1 MAFCTYVRYQQI
13 PPVEIFTDRHFR
25 SLWFQG
31 GLHNAEEDVHA
42 TDADSKVSIQ

>member
-13 PPVEIFTDRHFR
+13 PPVVSFTDRHFR
-25 SLWFQG
+25 SLWPKG
-31 GLHNAEEDVHA
+31 GLRNADEHVHA